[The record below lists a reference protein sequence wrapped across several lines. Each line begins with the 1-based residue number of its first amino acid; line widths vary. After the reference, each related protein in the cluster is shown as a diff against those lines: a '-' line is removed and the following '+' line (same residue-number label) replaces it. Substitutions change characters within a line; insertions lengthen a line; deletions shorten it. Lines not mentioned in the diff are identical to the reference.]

1 VNFLQ
6 RLTWVATVALF
17 LLSVLVPPWTL
28 HFEAGEERLR
38 FGPIFDPPILGAFDM
53 GLKTAK
59 SQSISVGLLLLEWF
73 ALALAAMCL
82 HWALRSAP
90 PRGTAAS

>member
-17 LLSVLVPPWTL
+17 LLSVLFPPWTL
-28 HFEAGEERLR
+28 HFEAGDERLR
-38 FGPIFDPPILGAFDM
+38 FGPLFDPPILGSFET
-53 GLKTAK
+53 GFRVAK

-73 ALALAAMCL
+73 ALVLAAMCL

-90 PRGTAAS
+90 PRGTSPS